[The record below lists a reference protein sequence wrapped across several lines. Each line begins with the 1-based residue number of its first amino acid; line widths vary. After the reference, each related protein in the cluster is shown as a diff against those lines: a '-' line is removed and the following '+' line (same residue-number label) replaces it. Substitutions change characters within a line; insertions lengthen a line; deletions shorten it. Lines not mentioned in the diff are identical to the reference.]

1 MDHVYA
7 VFELL
12 AGLGA
17 FLIGVKLLSDNM
29 EKLATGKMRSLFHR
43 ASAKPV
49 AAAASAPDSAVDAKT
64 ASDPSSAGDAKKEL
78 RKAKLRAKTKE
89 WSANLAGVGIGTAVT
104 AVIQSSS
111 LTTVMVVGLV
121 NAGVMT
127 LTQAATITM
136 GANIGT
142 TITAQIAALSAFDV
156 ATFAM
161 GLTGIGVLIAYA
173 TKKEKVQT
181 ICYAVAGL
189 GLVFVGLDVMD
200 ASMDFFQESQVI
212 VDLFASITN
221 PFLLFF
227 LGIAITAI
235 IQSSSAVT
243 VILIAMAESGI
254 IIGGGGNAVMY
265 VVLGTNIGTCVTALL
280 SCIGTS
286 VNAKRAAVIHLLFN
300 VIGSIIFFIVM
311 VCWPDMNRVTLESW
325 FPNNPGTQIA
335 MFHTFF
341 NVISTLLFLP
351 FTNGLVRLAELM
363 VRPRKAQEDGEAAPS
378 RLDKRLLPTPALAV
392 DSATEEAAVALEKAI
407 KTLRTAV
414 DGFIEQDTSKTET
427 VTKLNEE
434 VDATLA
440 GIDSYL
446 VQISAYDSTL
456 ETEKR
461 IAALHSCLGDIHRVG
476 ELAQNVTK
484 YTRRTE
490 KDSLYFS
497 PKVKDEVRDM
507 FELLEKMSV
516 KAGGIMTSGAVDEL
530 EEIDAM
536 ENEIDAKRKR
546 LIKDHVA
553 RLGSGECRPE
563 SSGVFVNLVCNL
575 ERVGDHLN
583 YIAHSSDQG

>member
-1 MDHVYA
+1 MSAYDIA
-7 VFELL
+7 AAIFELL

-17 FLIGVKLLSDNM
+17 FLIGVKMLSDNM
-29 EKLATGKMRSLFHR
+29 EKLATGKMRTLFHR
-43 ASAKPV
+43 ASGKTELPE
-49 AAAASAPDSAVDAKT
+49 AAT
-64 ASDPSSAGDAKKEL
+64 RKEKA
-78 RKAKLRAKTKE
+78 RAKLKE
-89 WSANLAGVGIGTAVT
+89 WSANLAGVGIGTATT

-127 LTQAATITM
+127 LTQATTITM

-142 TITAQIAALSAFDV
+142 TITAQIAALSAFDFAV
-156 ATFAM
+156 FAM
-161 GLTGIGVLIAYA
+161 GLTGIGILVAYA

-181 ICYAVAGL
+181 VCYALAGL

-235 IQSSSAVT
+235 IQSSSALT

-254 IIGGGGNAVMY
+254 LIGGGGNAVLY

-280 SCIGTS
+280 SSIGTNI
-286 VNAKRAAVIHLLFN
+286 NAKRAAVIHLLFN
-300 VIGSIIFFIVM
+300 VIGSIIFFIIM
-311 VCWPDMNRVTLESW
+311 VCWPEMNANTFEAW
-325 FPNNPGTQIA
+325 FPDNPGTQIA

-341 NVISTLLFLP
+341 NVISTILFLP
-351 FTNGLVRLAELM
+351 FTNGLVKLSEIL
-363 VRPRKAQEDGEAAPS
+363 VRPRKKADESGENGVPS

-392 DSATEEAAVALEKAI
+392 DGATEEAAAALAKAVGSL
-407 KTLRTAV
+407 KTAV
-414 DGFIEQDTSKTET
+414 DGFVTQDTAKTET
-427 VTKLNEE
+427 VVKANEE
-434 VDATLA
+434 VDECL
-440 GIDSYL
+440 GRIDSYL
-446 VQISAYDSTL
+446 VQVSAYDSTL
-456 ETEKR
+456 DTEKR

-497 PKVKDEVRDM
+497 PKVKDDINDM
-507 FELLEKMSV
+507 YALLEKMSA
-516 KAGGIMTSGAVDEL
+516 KAGEILTSGSTDGLA
-530 EEIDAM
+530 EIDTI
-536 ENEIDAKRKR
+536 ENEIDARRKR
-546 LIKDHVA
+546 LIKEHVQ

-563 SSGVFVNLVCNL
+563 SSSVFVNLVCNL

-583 YIAHSSDQG
+583 YIAHSSEAN

>member
-1 MDHVYA
+1 MSAYDIA
-7 VFELL
+7 AAIFELL

-17 FLIGVKLLSDNM
+17 FLIGVKMLSDNM
-29 EKLATGKMRSLFHR
+29 EKLATGKMRTLFHR
-43 ASAKPV
+43 ASGKTELPE
-49 AAAASAPDSAVDAKT
+49 AAT
-64 ASDPSSAGDAKKEL
+64 RKEKA
-78 RKAKLRAKTKE
+78 RAKLKE
-89 WSANLAGVGIGTAVT
+89 WSANLAGVGIGTATT

-127 LTQAATITM
+127 LTQATTITM

-142 TITAQIAALSAFDV
+142 TITAQIAALSAFDFAV
-156 ATFAM
+156 FAM
-161 GLTGIGVLIAYA
+161 GLTGIGILVAYA

-235 IQSSSAVT
+235 IQSSSALT

-254 IIGGGGNAVMY
+254 LIGGGGNAVLY

-280 SCIGTS
+280 SSIGTNI
-286 VNAKRAAVIHLLFN
+286 NAKRAAVIHLLFN
-300 VIGSIIFFIVM
+300 VIGSIIFFIIM
-311 VCWPDMNRVTLESW
+311 VCWPEMNANTFEAW
-325 FPNNPGTQIA
+325 FPDNPGTQIA

-341 NVISTLLFLP
+341 NVISTILFLP
-351 FTNGLVRLAELM
+351 FTNGLVKLSEIL
-363 VRPRKAQEDGEAAPS
+363 VRPRKKADESGEDGVPS

-392 DSATEEAAVALEKAI
+392 DGATEEAAAALAKAVDSL
-407 KTLRTAV
+407 KTAV
-414 DGFIEQDTSKTET
+414 DGFVTQDTAKTET
-427 VTKLNEE
+427 VVKANEE
-434 VDATLA
+434 VDECL
-440 GIDSYL
+440 GRIDSYL
-446 VQISAYDSTL
+446 VQVSAYDSTL
-456 ETEKR
+456 DTEKR

-497 PKVKDEVRDM
+497 PKVKDDINDM
-507 FELLEKMSV
+507 YALLEKMSA
-516 KAGGIMTSGAVDEL
+516 KAGEILTSGSTDGLA
-530 EEIDAM
+530 EIDAI
-536 ENEIDAKRKR
+536 ENEIDARRKR
-546 LIKDHVA
+546 LIKEHVQ

-563 SSGVFVNLVCNL
+563 SSSVFVNLVCNL

-583 YIAHSSDQG
+583 YIAHSSEAN

>member
-1 MDHVYA
+1 MEYAYA

-43 ASAKPV
+43 ASGKVEIPEGA
-49 AAAASAPDSAVDAKT
+49 T
-64 ASDPSSAGDAKKEL
+64 KKE
-78 RKAKLRAKTKE
+78 KFRAKAKE
-89 WSANLAGVGIGTAVT
+89 WSGNLAGVGIGTAVT

-127 LTQAATITM
+127 LTQATTITM

-142 TITAQIAALSAFDV
+142 TITAQIAALSAFDF
-156 ATFAM
+156 AAFAM

-181 ICYAVAGL
+181 ICYALAGL

-227 LGIAITAI
+227 LGMAVTAI
-235 IQSSSAVT
+235 IQSSSALT

-254 IIGGGGNAVMY
+254 LIGGGGNAVLY
-265 VVLGTNIGTCVTALL
+265 VVLGTNVGTCVTALL

-286 VNAKRAAVIHLLFN
+286 VNAKRAAMIHLLFN
-300 VIGSIIFFIVM
+300 VIGSIIFFIIL
-311 VCWPDMNRVTLESW
+311 VCWPDMNKVTFETW
-325 FPNNPGTQIA
+325 PPDNPGMQIA

-341 NVISTLLFLP
+341 NVISTILFLP
-351 FTNGLVRLAELM
+351 FTNGLVKLSELI
-363 VRPRKAQEDGEAAPS
+363 VRPKKKPGTEEDEAPS

-392 DSATEEAAVALEKAI
+392 DSATEEAAVTLSKAVGS
-407 KTLRTAV
+407 LRTAV
-414 DGFIEQDTSKTET
+414 EGFIEQDVGKTDLVIAENT
-427 VTKLNEE
+427 A
-434 VDATLA
+434 VDEAL
-440 GIDSYL
+440 GRIDAYL
-446 VQISAYDSTL
+446 VQVSSYDSTL
-456 ETEKR
+456 DTERR

-484 YTRRTE
+484 YTRRTQ

-497 PKVKDEVRDM
+497 PKVKDDVRDM
-507 FELLEKMSV
+507 YELLERMSK
-516 KAGGIMTSGAVDEL
+516 KAGEILTSGATEDIASIDEL
-530 EEIDAM
+530 
-536 ENEIDAKRKR
+536 ENEIDARRKR
-546 LIKDHVA
+546 LIKEHVA

-583 YIAHSSDQG
+583 YIAHSSENN

>member
-1 MDHVYA
+1 MEYAYA

-43 ASAKPV
+43 ASGKVTLPEGA
-49 AAAASAPDSAVDAKT
+49 T
-64 ASDPSSAGDAKKEL
+64 RKE
-78 RKAKLRAKTKE
+78 KFRAKTKE
-89 WSANLAGVGIGTAVT
+89 WSSNLVGVGIGTAVT

-127 LTQAATITM
+127 LTQATTITM

-142 TITAQIAALSAFDV
+142 TITAQIAALSAFDFAV
-156 ATFAM
+156 FAM
-161 GLTGIGVLIAYA
+161 GLTGIGILVAYA

-235 IQSSSAVT
+235 IQSSSALT

-254 IIGGGGNAVMY
+254 LIGGGGNAVMY

-286 VNAKRAAVIHLLFN
+286 VNARRAAMIHLLFN
-300 VIGSIIFFIVM
+300 VIGSIIFFIIM
-311 VCWPDMNRVTLESW
+311 ICWPDMNKLTFEAW

-341 NVISTLLFLP
+341 NVISTILFLP
-351 FTNGLVRLAELM
+351 FTNGLVKLSELL
-363 VRPRKAQEDGEAAPS
+363 VRPGKKKKEDAEETSS

-392 DSATEEAAVALEKAI
+392 DSATQEAAAALEKAVLSL
-407 KTLRTAV
+407 KTAV
-414 DGFIEQDTSKTET
+414 EGFIEQDTARTEK
-427 VTKLNEE
+427 VTTMNSE
-434 VDATLA
+434 VDESI
-440 GIDSYL
+440 GKIDAYL
-446 VQISAYDSTL
+446 VQVSAYDATL

-476 ELAQNVTK
+476 ELAENVTK

-490 KDSLYFS
+490 KDNLYFS
-497 PKVKDEVRDM
+497 PKVKDDVREM
-507 FELLEKMSV
+507 YELLEKMSE
-516 KAGGIMTSGAVDEL
+516 KAGELLLSGAMDDINAIDEL
-530 EEIDAM
+530 E
-536 ENEIDAKRKR
+536 NEVDSRRKR
-546 LIKDHVA
+546 LIKEHVA

-583 YIAHSSDQG
+583 YIAHSSEAN

>member
-1 MDHVYA
+1 MSAYDIA
-7 VFELL
+7 AAIFELL

-17 FLIGVKLLSDNM
+17 FLIGVKMLSDNM
-29 EKLATGKMRSLFHR
+29 EKLATGKMRTLFHR
-43 ASAKPV
+43 ASGKTELPE
-49 AAAASAPDSAVDAKT
+49 AAT
-64 ASDPSSAGDAKKEL
+64 RKEKV
-78 RKAKLRAKTKE
+78 RAKLKE
-89 WSANLAGVGIGTAVT
+89 WSANLAGVGIGTATT

-127 LTQAATITM
+127 LTQATTITM

-142 TITAQIAALSAFDV
+142 TITAQIAALSAFDFAV
-156 ATFAM
+156 FAM
-161 GLTGIGVLIAYA
+161 GLTGIGILVAYA

-181 ICYAVAGL
+181 VCYALAGL

-235 IQSSSAVT
+235 IQSSSALT

-254 IIGGGGNAVMY
+254 LIGGGGNAVLY

-280 SCIGTS
+280 SSIGTNI
-286 VNAKRAAVIHLLFN
+286 NAKRAAVIHLLFN
-300 VIGSIIFFIVM
+300 VIGSIIFFIIM
-311 VCWPDMNRVTLESW
+311 VCWPEMNANTFEAW
-325 FPNNPGTQIA
+325 FPDNPGTQIA

-341 NVISTLLFLP
+341 NVISTILFLP
-351 FTNGLVRLAELM
+351 FTNGLVKLSEIL
-363 VRPRKAQEDGEAAPS
+363 VRPRKKADESGENGVPS

-392 DSATEEAAVALEKAI
+392 DGATEEAAAALAKAVDSL
-407 KTLRTAV
+407 KTAV
-414 DGFIEQDTSKTET
+414 DGFVTQDTAKTET
-427 VTKLNEE
+427 VVKANEE
-434 VDATLA
+434 VDECL
-440 GIDSYL
+440 GRIDSYL
-446 VQISAYDSTL
+446 VQVSAYDSTL
-456 ETEKR
+456 DTEKR

-497 PKVKDEVRDM
+497 PKVKDDINDM
-507 FELLEKMSV
+507 YALLEKMSA
-516 KAGGIMTSGAVDEL
+516 KAGEILTSGSTDGLA
-530 EEIDAM
+530 EIDTI
-536 ENEIDAKRKR
+536 ENEIDARRKR
-546 LIKDHVA
+546 LIKEHVQ

-563 SSGVFVNLVCNL
+563 SSSVFVNLVCNL

-583 YIAHSSDQG
+583 YIAHSSEAN

>member
-1 MDHVYA
+1 MEYAYA

-43 ASAKPV
+43 ASGKVTLPEGA
-49 AAAASAPDSAVDAKT
+49 T
-64 ASDPSSAGDAKKEL
+64 
-78 RKAKLRAKTKE
+78 RKDKFRAKTKE
-89 WSANLAGVGIGTAVT
+89 WSSNLVGVGIGTAVT

-127 LTQAATITM
+127 LTQATTITM

-142 TITAQIAALSAFDV
+142 TITAQIAALSAFEF

-161 GLTGIGVLIAYA
+161 GLTGIGILVAYA

-181 ICYAVAGL
+181 VCYAVAGL

-235 IQSSSAVT
+235 IQSSSALT

-254 IIGGGGNAVMY
+254 LIGGGGNAVLY

-280 SCIGTS
+280 SSIGTNI
-286 VNAKRAAVIHLLFN
+286 NAKRAAVIHLLFN
-300 VIGSIIFFIVM
+300 VIGSIIFFIIM
-311 VCWPDMNRVTLESW
+311 ICWPEMNANTFEAW

-341 NVISTLLFLP
+341 NVISTILFLP
-351 FTNGLVRLAELM
+351 FTNGLVKLSELL
-363 VRPRKAQEDGEAAPS
+363 VRPRKKKQAEEEETSS

-392 DSATEEAAVALEKAI
+392 DSATQEAAAALEKAVLSL
-407 KTLRTAV
+407 KTAV
-414 DGFIEQDTSKTET
+414 EGFIEQDTARTEKVMAT
-427 VTKLNEE
+427 NSE
-434 VDATLA
+434 VDECI
-440 GIDSYL
+440 GRIDAYL
-446 VQISAYDSTL
+446 VQVSAYDATL

-476 ELAQNVTK
+476 ELAENVTK

-490 KDSLYFS
+490 KDNLYFS
-497 PKVKDEVRDM
+497 PKVKDDVREM
-507 FELLEKMSV
+507 YELLEKMSE
-516 KAGGIMTSGAVDEL
+516 KAGELMTSGATDDLNAIDEL
-530 EEIDAM
+530 E
-536 ENEIDAKRKR
+536 NEVDAKRKR
-546 LIKDHVA
+546 LIKEHVA

-583 YIAHSSDQG
+583 YIAHSSDAN

>member
-1 MDHVYA
+1 MSAYDIA
-7 VFELL
+7 AAIFELL

-17 FLIGVKLLSDNM
+17 FLIGVKMLSDNM
-29 EKLATGKMRSLFHR
+29 EKLATGKMRTLFHR
-43 ASAKPV
+43 ASGKTELPE
-49 AAAASAPDSAVDAKT
+49 AAT
-64 ASDPSSAGDAKKEL
+64 RKEKA
-78 RKAKLRAKTKE
+78 RAKLKE
-89 WSANLAGVGIGTAVT
+89 WSANLAGVGIGTATT

-127 LTQAATITM
+127 LTQATTITM

-142 TITAQIAALSAFDV
+142 TITAQIAALSAFDFAV
-156 ATFAM
+156 FAM
-161 GLTGIGVLIAYA
+161 GLTGIGILVAYA

-181 ICYAVAGL
+181 VCYALAGL

-235 IQSSSAVT
+235 IQSSSALT

-254 IIGGGGNAVMY
+254 LIGGGGNAVLY

-280 SCIGTS
+280 SSIGTNI
-286 VNAKRAAVIHLLFN
+286 NAKRAAVIHLLFN
-300 VIGSIIFFIVM
+300 VIGSIIFFIIM
-311 VCWPDMNRVTLESW
+311 VCWPEMNANTFEAW
-325 FPNNPGTQIA
+325 FPDNPGTQIA

-341 NVISTLLFLP
+341 NVISTILFLP
-351 FTNGLVRLAELM
+351 FTNGLVKLSEIL
-363 VRPRKAQEDGEAAPS
+363 VRPRKKADESGENGVPS

-392 DSATEEAAVALEKAI
+392 DGATEEAAAALAKAVGSL
-407 KTLRTAV
+407 KTAV
-414 DGFIEQDTSKTET
+414 DGFVTQDTAKTET
-427 VTKLNEE
+427 VVKANEE
-434 VDATLA
+434 VDECL
-440 GIDSYL
+440 GRIDSYL
-446 VQISAYDSTL
+446 VQVSAYDSTL
-456 ETEKR
+456 DTEKR

-497 PKVKDEVRDM
+497 PKVKDDINDM
-507 FELLEKMSV
+507 YALLEKMSA
-516 KAGGIMTSGAVDEL
+516 KAGEILTSGSTDGLA
-530 EEIDAM
+530 EIDAI
-536 ENEIDAKRKR
+536 ENEIDARRKR
-546 LIKDHVA
+546 LIKEHVQ

-563 SSGVFVNLVCNL
+563 SSSVFVNLVCNL

-583 YIAHSSDQG
+583 YIAHSSEAN

>member
-1 MDHVYA
+1 MSAYDIA
-7 VFELL
+7 AAIFELL

-17 FLIGVKLLSDNM
+17 FLIGVKMLSDNM
-29 EKLATGKMRSLFHR
+29 EKLATGKMRTLFHR
-43 ASAKPV
+43 ASGKTELPE
-49 AAAASAPDSAVDAKT
+49 AAT
-64 ASDPSSAGDAKKEL
+64 RKEKV
-78 RKAKLRAKTKE
+78 RAKLKE
-89 WSANLAGVGIGTAVT
+89 WSANLAGVGIGTATT

-127 LTQAATITM
+127 LTQATTITM

-142 TITAQIAALSAFDV
+142 TITAQIAALSAFDFAV
-156 ATFAM
+156 FAM
-161 GLTGIGVLIAYA
+161 GLTGIGILVAYA

-181 ICYAVAGL
+181 VCYAVAGL

-235 IQSSSAVT
+235 IQSSSALT

-254 IIGGGGNAVMY
+254 LIGGGGNAVLY

-280 SCIGTS
+280 SSIGTNI
-286 VNAKRAAVIHLLFN
+286 NAKRAAVIHLLFN
-300 VIGSIIFFIVM
+300 VIGSIIFFIIM
-311 VCWPDMNRVTLESW
+311 VCWPEMNANTFEAW
-325 FPNNPGTQIA
+325 FPDNPGTQIA

-341 NVISTLLFLP
+341 NVISTILFLP
-351 FTNGLVRLAELM
+351 FTNGLVKLSEIL
-363 VRPRKAQEDGEAAPS
+363 VRPRKKADESGENGVPS

-392 DSATEEAAVALEKAI
+392 DGATEEAAAALAKAVGSL
-407 KTLRTAV
+407 KTAV
-414 DGFIEQDTSKTET
+414 DGFVTQDTAKTET
-427 VTKLNEE
+427 VVKANEE
-434 VDATLA
+434 VDECLSR
-440 GIDSYL
+440 IDSYL
-446 VQISAYDSTL
+446 VQVSAYDSTL
-456 ETEKR
+456 DTEKR

-497 PKVKDEVRDM
+497 PKVKDDINDM
-507 FELLEKMSV
+507 YALLEKMSA
-516 KAGGIMTSGAVDEL
+516 KAGEILTSGSTDGLA
-530 EEIDAM
+530 EIDTI
-536 ENEIDAKRKR
+536 ENEIDARRKR
-546 LIKDHVA
+546 LIKEHVQ

-563 SSGVFVNLVCNL
+563 SSSVFVNLVCNL

-583 YIAHSSDQG
+583 YIAHSSEAN

>member
-1 MDHVYA
+1 MQYAYA

-29 EKLATGKMRSLFHR
+29 EKLATTKMRNLFHR
-43 ASAKPV
+43 ASGK
-49 AAAASAPDSAVDAKT
+49 AVLPEGAT
-64 ASDPSSAGDAKKEL
+64 KKD
-78 RKAKLRAKTKE
+78 KLRAKAKE
-89 WSANLAGVGIGTAVT
+89 WSGNLAGVGIGTVT
-104 AVIQSSS
+104 TAIIQSSS

-127 LTQAATITM
+127 LTQATTITM

-142 TITAQIAALSAFDV
+142 TITAQIAALSAFDF

-161 GLTGIGVLIAYA
+161 GLTGIGVLIALT

-181 ICYAVAGL
+181 VCYAIAGL

-200 ASMDFFQESQVI
+200 ASMEFFRESQVI

-235 IQSSSAVT
+235 VQSSSAVT
-243 VILIAMAESGI
+243 VILISMATQGI

-280 SCIGTS
+280 SCIGTNI
-286 VNAKRAAVIHLLFN
+286 NAKRAAVIHLLFN
-300 VIGSIIFFIVM
+300 VIGSIIFFIIM
-311 VCWPDMNRVTLESW
+311 ICWPEMNAMTLEAW

-341 NVISTLLFLP
+341 NVISTILFLP
-351 FTNGLVRLAELM
+351 FTNGLVKLSELL
-363 VRPRKAQEDGEAAPS
+363 VRPRKRDGKEEESVSS

-392 DSATEEAAVALEKAI
+392 DSATEEAADVLRKAVH
-407 KTLRTAV
+407 TLNVAV
-414 DGFIEQDTSKTET
+414 DGFIAQDTSKAAE
-427 VTKLNEE
+427 VAELNEE
-434 VDATLA
+434 VDEALTK
-440 GIDSYL
+440 IDSYL

-456 ETEKR
+456 DTEKR
-461 IAALHSCLGDIHRVG
+461 VAALHSCLGDIHRVG

-497 PKVKDEVRDM
+497 PKVKDDVKDM
-507 FELLEKMSV
+507 FGLLEEMSE
-516 KAGGIMTSGAVDEL
+516 KAGKALTTGAGDLL
-530 EEIDAM
+530 EEVDNI
-536 ENEIDAKRKR
+536 ENEIDSRRKR
-546 LIKDHVA
+546 LIKEHVQ

-583 YIAHSSDQG
+583 YIAHSVENN

>member
-1 MDHVYA
+1 MEYAYA

-43 ASAKPV
+43 ASGKVTLPEGA
-49 AAAASAPDSAVDAKT
+49 T
-64 ASDPSSAGDAKKEL
+64 RKE
-78 RKAKLRAKTKE
+78 KFRAKTKE
-89 WSANLAGVGIGTAVT
+89 WSSNLVGVGIGTAVT

-127 LTQAATITM
+127 LTQATTITM

-142 TITAQIAALSAFDV
+142 TITAQIAALSAFDFAV
-156 ATFAM
+156 FAM
-161 GLTGIGVLIAYA
+161 GLTGIGILVAYA

-181 ICYAVAGL
+181 VCYAVAGL

-235 IQSSSAVT
+235 IQSSSALT

-254 IIGGGGNAVMY
+254 LIGGGGNAVLY

-280 SCIGTS
+280 SSIGTNI
-286 VNAKRAAVIHLLFN
+286 NAKRAAVIHLLFN
-300 VIGSIIFFIVM
+300 VIGSIIFFIIM
-311 VCWPDMNRVTLESW
+311 ICWPEMNANTFEAW

-341 NVISTLLFLP
+341 NVISTILFLP
-351 FTNGLVRLAELM
+351 FTNGLVKLSELL
-363 VRPRKAQEDGEAAPS
+363 VRPGKKKKADAEETSS

-392 DSATEEAAVALEKAI
+392 DSATQEAAAALEKAVLSL
-407 KTLRTAV
+407 KTAV
-414 DGFIEQDTSKTET
+414 EGFIEQDTARTEK
-427 VTKLNEE
+427 VTTMNSE
-434 VDATLA
+434 VDECI
-440 GIDSYL
+440 GRIDAYL
-446 VQISAYDSTL
+446 VQVSAYDATL

-476 ELAQNVTK
+476 ELAENVTK

-490 KDSLYFS
+490 KDNLYFS
-497 PKVKDEVRDM
+497 PKVKDDVREM
-507 FELLEKMSV
+507 YELLEKMSE
-516 KAGGIMTSGAVDEL
+516 KAGELMTSGATDDLNAIDEL
-530 EEIDAM
+530 E
-536 ENEIDAKRKR
+536 NEVDAKRKR
-546 LIKDHVA
+546 LIKEHVA

-583 YIAHSSDQG
+583 YIAHSSDAN

>member
-1 MDHVYA
+1 MEYAYA

-43 ASAKPV
+43 ASGKVTLPEGA
-49 AAAASAPDSAVDAKT
+49 T
-64 ASDPSSAGDAKKEL
+64 RKE
-78 RKAKLRAKTKE
+78 KFRAKTKE
-89 WSANLAGVGIGTAVT
+89 WSSNLVGVGIGTAVT

-127 LTQAATITM
+127 LTQATTITM

-142 TITAQIAALSAFDV
+142 TITAQIAALSAFDFAV
-156 ATFAM
+156 FAM
-161 GLTGIGVLIAYA
+161 GLTGIGILVAYA

-181 ICYAVAGL
+181 VCYAVAGL

-235 IQSSSAVT
+235 IQSSSALT

-254 IIGGGGNAVMY
+254 LIGGGGNAVLY

-280 SCIGTS
+280 SSIGTNI
-286 VNAKRAAVIHLLFN
+286 NAKRAAVIHLLFN
-300 VIGSIIFFIVM
+300 VIGSIIFFIIM
-311 VCWPDMNRVTLESW
+311 ICWPEMNANTFEAW

-341 NVISTLLFLP
+341 NVISTILFLP
-351 FTNGLVRLAELM
+351 FTNGLVKLSELL
-363 VRPRKAQEDGEAAPS
+363 VRPGKKKKENAEETSS

-392 DSATEEAAVALEKAI
+392 DSATQEAAAALGKAVVSL
-407 KTLRTAV
+407 KTAV
-414 DGFIEQDTSKTET
+414 DGFIEQDTSKTDE
-427 VTKLNEE
+427 VIRINDE
-434 VDATLA
+434 VDETI
-440 GIDSYL
+440 GKIDAYL
-446 VQISAYDSTL
+446 VQVSAYDSTL
-456 ETEKR
+456 DTEKR

-490 KDSLYFS
+490 KDQLYFS
-497 PKVKDEVRDM
+497 PKVKDDIREM
-507 FELLEKMSV
+507 YELLERMSN
-516 KAGGIMTSGAVDEL
+516 KAGELMVSGADDELNAIDEL
-530 EEIDAM
+530 E
-536 ENEIDAKRKR
+536 NEVDAKRKR
-546 LIKDHVA
+546 LIKEHVA

-583 YIAHSSDQG
+583 YIAHSAETN

>member
-1 MDHVYA
+1 MSAYDIA
-7 VFELL
+7 AAIFELL

-17 FLIGVKLLSDNM
+17 FLIGVKMLSDNM
-29 EKLATGKMRSLFHR
+29 EKLATGKMRTLFHR
-43 ASAKPV
+43 ASGKTELPE
-49 AAAASAPDSAVDAKT
+49 AAT
-64 ASDPSSAGDAKKEL
+64 RKEKV
-78 RKAKLRAKTKE
+78 RAKLKE
-89 WSANLAGVGIGTAVT
+89 WSANLAGVGIGTATT

-127 LTQAATITM
+127 LTQATTITM

-142 TITAQIAALSAFDV
+142 TITAQIAALSAFDFAV
-156 ATFAM
+156 FAM
-161 GLTGIGVLIAYA
+161 GLTGIGILVAYA

-181 ICYAVAGL
+181 ICYALAGL

-235 IQSSSAVT
+235 IQSSSALT

-254 IIGGGGNAVMY
+254 LIGGGGNAVLY

-280 SCIGTS
+280 SSIGTNI
-286 VNAKRAAVIHLLFN
+286 NAKRAAVIHLLFN
-300 VIGSIIFFIVM
+300 VIGSIIFFIIM
-311 VCWPDMNRVTLESW
+311 VCWPEMNANTFEAW
-325 FPNNPGTQIA
+325 FPDNPGTQIA

-341 NVISTLLFLP
+341 NVISTILFLP
-351 FTNGLVRLAELM
+351 FTNGLVKLSEIL
-363 VRPRKAQEDGEAAPS
+363 VRPRKKADESGENGVPS

-392 DSATEEAAVALEKAI
+392 DGATEEAAAALAKAVGSL
-407 KTLRTAV
+407 KTAV
-414 DGFIEQDTSKTET
+414 DGFVTQDTAKTET
-427 VTKLNEE
+427 VVKANEE
-434 VDATLA
+434 VDECL
-440 GIDSYL
+440 GRIDSYL
-446 VQISAYDSTL
+446 VQVSAYDSTL
-456 ETEKR
+456 DTEKR

-497 PKVKDEVRDM
+497 PKVKDDINDM
-507 FELLEKMSV
+507 YALLEKMSA
-516 KAGGIMTSGAVDEL
+516 KAGEILTSGSTDGLA
-530 EEIDAM
+530 EIDAI
-536 ENEIDAKRKR
+536 ENEIDARRKR
-546 LIKDHVA
+546 LIKEHVQ

-563 SSGVFVNLVCNL
+563 SSSVFVNLVCNL

-583 YIAHSSDQG
+583 YIAHSSEAN

>member
-1 MDHVYA
+1 MSAYDIA
-7 VFELL
+7 AAIFELL

-17 FLIGVKLLSDNM
+17 FLIGVKMLSDNM
-29 EKLATGKMRSLFHR
+29 EKLATGKMRTLFHR
-43 ASAKPV
+43 ASGKTELPE
-49 AAAASAPDSAVDAKT
+49 AAT
-64 ASDPSSAGDAKKEL
+64 RKEKA
-78 RKAKLRAKTKE
+78 RAKLKE
-89 WSANLAGVGIGTAVT
+89 WSANLAGVGIGTATT

-127 LTQAATITM
+127 LTQATTITM

-142 TITAQIAALSAFDV
+142 TITAQIAALSAFDFAV
-156 ATFAM
+156 FAM
-161 GLTGIGVLIAYA
+161 GLTGIGILVAYA

-235 IQSSSAVT
+235 IQSSSALT

-254 IIGGGGNAVMY
+254 LIGGGGNAVLY

-280 SCIGTS
+280 SSIGTNI
-286 VNAKRAAVIHLLFN
+286 NAKRAAVIHLLFN
-300 VIGSIIFFIVM
+300 VIGSIIFFIIM
-311 VCWPDMNRVTLESW
+311 VCWPEMNANTFEAW
-325 FPNNPGTQIA
+325 FPDNPGTQIA

-341 NVISTLLFLP
+341 NVISTILFLP
-351 FTNGLVRLAELM
+351 FTNGLVKLSEIL
-363 VRPRKAQEDGEAAPS
+363 VRPRKKADESGENGVPS
-378 RLDKRLLPTPALAV
+378 RLDKRLLSTPALAV
-392 DSATEEAAVALEKAI
+392 DGATEEAAAALAKAVDSL
-407 KTLRTAV
+407 KTAV
-414 DGFIEQDTSKTET
+414 DGFVTQDTAKTEA
-427 VTKLNEE
+427 VVKANEE
-434 VDATLA
+434 VDECL
-440 GIDSYL
+440 GRIDSYL
-446 VQISAYDSTL
+446 VQVSAYDSTL
-456 ETEKR
+456 DTEKR

-497 PKVKDEVRDM
+497 PKVKDDINDM
-507 FELLEKMSV
+507 YALLEKMSA
-516 KAGGIMTSGAVDEL
+516 KAGEILTSGSTDGLA
-530 EEIDAM
+530 EIDAI
-536 ENEIDAKRKR
+536 ENEIDARRKR
-546 LIKDHVA
+546 LIKEHVQ

-563 SSGVFVNLVCNL
+563 SSSVFVNLVCNL

-583 YIAHSSDQG
+583 YIAHSSEAN

>member
-1 MDHVYA
+1 MSAYDIA
-7 VFELL
+7 AAIFELL

-17 FLIGVKLLSDNM
+17 FLIGVKMLSDNM
-29 EKLATGKMRSLFHR
+29 EKLATGKMRTLFHR
-43 ASAKPV
+43 ASGKTELPE
-49 AAAASAPDSAVDAKT
+49 AAT
-64 ASDPSSAGDAKKEL
+64 RKEKA
-78 RKAKLRAKTKE
+78 RAKLKE
-89 WSANLAGVGIGTAVT
+89 WSANLAGVGIGTATT

-127 LTQAATITM
+127 LTQATTITM

-142 TITAQIAALSAFDV
+142 TITAQIAALSAFDFAV
-156 ATFAM
+156 FAM
-161 GLTGIGVLIAYA
+161 GLTGIGILVAYA

-181 ICYAVAGL
+181 VCYALAGL

-235 IQSSSAVT
+235 IQSSSALT

-254 IIGGGGNAVMY
+254 LIGGGGNAVLY

-280 SCIGTS
+280 SSIGTNI
-286 VNAKRAAVIHLLFN
+286 NAKRAAVIHLLFN
-300 VIGSIIFFIVM
+300 VIGSIIFFIIM
-311 VCWPDMNRVTLESW
+311 VCWPEMNANTFEAW
-325 FPNNPGTQIA
+325 FPDNPGTQIA

-341 NVISTLLFLP
+341 NVISTILFLP
-351 FTNGLVRLAELM
+351 FTNGLVKLSEIL
-363 VRPRKAQEDGEAAPS
+363 VRPRKKADESGENGVPS
-378 RLDKRLLPTPALAV
+378 RLDKRLLSTPALAV
-392 DSATEEAAVALEKAI
+392 DGATEEAAAALAKAVGSL
-407 KTLRTAV
+407 KTAV
-414 DGFIEQDTSKTET
+414 DGFVTQDTAKTET
-427 VTKLNEE
+427 VVKANEE
-434 VDATLA
+434 VDECL
-440 GIDSYL
+440 GRIDSYL
-446 VQISAYDSTL
+446 VQVSAYDSTL
-456 ETEKR
+456 DTEKR

-497 PKVKDEVRDM
+497 PNVKDDINDM
-507 FELLEKMSV
+507 YALLEKMSA
-516 KAGGIMTSGAVDEL
+516 KAGEILTSGSTDGLA
-530 EEIDAM
+530 EIDTI
-536 ENEIDAKRKR
+536 ENEIDARRKR
-546 LIKDHVA
+546 LIKEHVQ

-563 SSGVFVNLVCNL
+563 SSSVFVNLVCNL

-583 YIAHSSDQG
+583 YIAHSSEAN

>member
-1 MDHVYA
+1 MQYAYA

-29 EKLATGKMRSLFHR
+29 EKLATTKMRNLFHR
-43 ASAKPV
+43 ASGK
-49 AAAASAPDSAVDAKT
+49 AVLPEGAT
-64 ASDPSSAGDAKKEL
+64 KKD
-78 RKAKLRAKTKE
+78 KLRAKAKE
-89 WSANLAGVGIGTAVT
+89 WSGNLAGVGIGTVT
-104 AVIQSSS
+104 TAIIQSSS

-127 LTQAATITM
+127 LTQATTITM

-142 TITAQIAALSAFDV
+142 TITAQIAALSAFDF

-161 GLTGIGVLIAYA
+161 GLTGIGVLIALT

-181 ICYAVAGL
+181 VCYAIAGL

-200 ASMDFFQESQVI
+200 ASMEFFRESQVI

-235 IQSSSAVT
+235 VQSSSAIT
-243 VILIAMAESGI
+243 VILISMATQGI

-280 SCIGTS
+280 SCIGTNI
-286 VNAKRAAVIHLLFN
+286 NAKRAAVIHLLFN
-300 VIGSIIFFIVM
+300 VIGSIIFFIIM
-311 VCWPDMNRVTLESW
+311 ICWPEMNAMTLEAW

-341 NVISTLLFLP
+341 NVISTILFLP
-351 FTNGLVRLAELM
+351 FTNGLVKLSELL
-363 VRPRKAQEDGEAAPS
+363 VRPRKRDGKEEESVSS

-392 DSATEEAAVALEKAI
+392 DSATEEAADVLRKAVH
-407 KTLRTAV
+407 TLNVAV
-414 DGFIEQDTSKTET
+414 DGFIAQDTSKAAE
-427 VTKLNEE
+427 VAELNEE
-434 VDATLA
+434 VDEALTK
-440 GIDSYL
+440 IDSYL

-456 ETEKR
+456 DTEKR
-461 IAALHSCLGDIHRVG
+461 VAALHSCLGDIHRVG

-497 PKVKDEVRDM
+497 PKVKDDVKDM
-507 FELLEKMSV
+507 FGLLEEMSE
-516 KAGGIMTSGAVDEL
+516 KAGKALTTGAGDLLAEVDN
-530 EEIDAM
+530 I
-536 ENEIDAKRKR
+536 ENEIDSRRKR
-546 LIKDHVA
+546 LIKEHVQ

-583 YIAHSSDQG
+583 YIAHSVENN

>member
-1 MDHVYA
+1 MQYAYA

-29 EKLATGKMRSLFHR
+29 EKLATTKMRNLFHR
-43 ASAKPV
+43 ASGK
-49 AAAASAPDSAVDAKT
+49 AVLPEGAT
-64 ASDPSSAGDAKKEL
+64 KKD
-78 RKAKLRAKTKE
+78 KLRAKAKE
-89 WSANLAGVGIGTAVT
+89 WSGNLAGVGIGTVT
-104 AVIQSSS
+104 TAIIQSSS

-127 LTQAATITM
+127 LTQATTITM

-142 TITAQIAALSAFDV
+142 TITAQIAALSAFDF

-161 GLTGIGVLIAYA
+161 GLTGIGVLISLT

-181 ICYAVAGL
+181 VCYAIAGL

-200 ASMDFFQESQVI
+200 ASMEFFRESQVI

-235 IQSSSAVT
+235 VQSSSAIT
-243 VILIAMAESGI
+243 VILISMATQGI

-280 SCIGTS
+280 SCIGTNI
-286 VNAKRAAVIHLLFN
+286 NAKRAAVIHLLFN
-300 VIGSIIFFIVM
+300 VIGSIIFFIIM
-311 VCWPDMNRVTLESW
+311 ICWPEMNAMTLEAW

-341 NVISTLLFLP
+341 NVISTILFLP
-351 FTNGLVRLAELM
+351 FTNGLVKLSELL
-363 VRPRKAQEDGEAAPS
+363 VRPRKRDGKEEESVSS

-392 DSATEEAAVALEKAI
+392 DSATEEAADVLRKAVH
-407 KTLRTAV
+407 TLNVAV
-414 DGFIEQDTSKTET
+414 DGFIAQDTSKAAE
-427 VTKLNEE
+427 VAELNEE
-434 VDATLA
+434 VDEALTK
-440 GIDSYL
+440 IDSYL

-456 ETEKR
+456 DTEKR
-461 IAALHSCLGDIHRVG
+461 VAALHSCLGDIHRVG

-497 PKVKDEVRDM
+497 PKVKDDVKDM
-507 FELLEKMSV
+507 FGLLEEMSE
-516 KAGGIMTSGAVDEL
+516 KAGKALTTGAGDLLAEVDD
-530 EEIDAM
+530 I
-536 ENEIDAKRKR
+536 ENEIDSRRKR
-546 LIKDHVA
+546 LIKEHVQ

-583 YIAHSSDQG
+583 YIAHSVENS

>member
-1 MDHVYA
+1 MEYAYA

-43 ASAKPV
+43 ASGKVTLPEGA
-49 AAAASAPDSAVDAKT
+49 T
-64 ASDPSSAGDAKKEL
+64 RKE
-78 RKAKLRAKTKE
+78 KFRAKTKE
-89 WSANLAGVGIGTAVT
+89 WSSNLVGVGIGTAVT

-127 LTQAATITM
+127 LTQATTITM

-142 TITAQIAALSAFDV
+142 TITAQIAALSAFEF

-161 GLTGIGVLIAYA
+161 GLTGIGILVAYA

-181 ICYAVAGL
+181 VCYAVAGL

-235 IQSSSAVT
+235 IQSSSALT

-254 IIGGGGNAVMY
+254 LIGGGGNAVLY

-280 SCIGTS
+280 SSIGTNI
-286 VNAKRAAVIHLLFN
+286 NAKRAAVIHLLFN
-300 VIGSIIFFIVM
+300 VIGSIIFFIIM
-311 VCWPDMNRVTLESW
+311 ICWPEMNANTFEAW

-341 NVISTLLFLP
+341 NVISTILFLP
-351 FTNGLVRLAELM
+351 FTNGLVKLSELL
-363 VRPRKAQEDGEAAPS
+363 VRPGKKKKADAEETSS

-392 DSATEEAAVALEKAI
+392 DSATQEAAAALEKAVLSL
-407 KTLRTAV
+407 KTAV
-414 DGFIEQDTSKTET
+414 EGFIEQDTARTEK
-427 VTKLNEE
+427 VTAMNSE
-434 VDATLA
+434 VDECI
-440 GIDSYL
+440 GRIDAYL
-446 VQISAYDSTL
+446 VQVSAYDATL

-476 ELAQNVTK
+476 ELAENVTK

-490 KDSLYFS
+490 KDNLYFS
-497 PKVKDEVRDM
+497 PKVKDDVREM
-507 FELLEKMSV
+507 YELLEKMSE
-516 KAGGIMTSGAVDEL
+516 KAGELMTSGAADDLNAIDEL
-530 EEIDAM
+530 E
-536 ENEIDAKRKR
+536 NEVDAKRKR
-546 LIKDHVA
+546 LIKEHVA

-583 YIAHSSDQG
+583 YIAHSSDAN

>member
-1 MDHVYA
+1 MSAYDIA
-7 VFELL
+7 AAIFELL

-17 FLIGVKLLSDNM
+17 FLIGVKMLSDNM
-29 EKLATGKMRSLFHR
+29 EKLATGKMRTLFHR
-43 ASAKPV
+43 ASGKTELPE
-49 AAAASAPDSAVDAKT
+49 AAT
-64 ASDPSSAGDAKKEL
+64 RKEKV
-78 RKAKLRAKTKE
+78 RAKLKE
-89 WSANLAGVGIGTAVT
+89 WSANLAGVGIGTATT

-127 LTQAATITM
+127 LTQATTITM

-142 TITAQIAALSAFDV
+142 TITAQIAALSAFDFAV
-156 ATFAM
+156 FAM
-161 GLTGIGVLIAYA
+161 GLTGIGILVAYA

-181 ICYAVAGL
+181 ICYALAGL

-235 IQSSSAVT
+235 IQSSSALT

-254 IIGGGGNAVMY
+254 LIGGGGNAVLY

-280 SCIGTS
+280 SSIGTNI
-286 VNAKRAAVIHLLFN
+286 NAKRAAVIHLLFN
-300 VIGSIIFFIVM
+300 VIGSIIFFIIM
-311 VCWPDMNRVTLESW
+311 VCWPEMNANTFEAW
-325 FPNNPGTQIA
+325 FPDNPGTQIA

-341 NVISTLLFLP
+341 NVISTILFLP
-351 FTNGLVRLAELM
+351 FTNGLVKLSEIL
-363 VRPRKAQEDGEAAPS
+363 VRPRKKADESGENGVPS
-378 RLDKRLLPTPALAV
+378 RLDKRLLSTPALAV
-392 DSATEEAAVALEKAI
+392 DGATEEAAAALAKAVGSL
-407 KTLRTAV
+407 KTAV
-414 DGFIEQDTSKTET
+414 DGFVTQDTAKTET
-427 VTKLNEE
+427 VVKANEE
-434 VDATLA
+434 VDECL
-440 GIDSYL
+440 GRIDSYL
-446 VQISAYDSTL
+446 VQVSAYDSTL
-456 ETEKR
+456 DTEKR

-497 PKVKDEVRDM
+497 PKVKDDINDM
-507 FELLEKMSV
+507 YALLEKMSA
-516 KAGGIMTSGAVDEL
+516 KAGEILTSGSTDGLA
-530 EEIDAM
+530 EIDAI
-536 ENEIDAKRKR
+536 ENEIDARRKR
-546 LIKDHVA
+546 LIKEHVQ

-563 SSGVFVNLVCNL
+563 SSSVFVNLVCNL

-583 YIAHSSDQG
+583 YIAHSSEAN

>member
-1 MDHVYA
+1 MTYGEGNPRTGDQTAALNRFEDVEQGQITQYVSRADWEGTLPTARPEEKAAGAELAASLTDTPEYTVNESDEPITVADHGLTL
-7 VFELL
+7 EDM
-12 AGLGA
+12 AGLDYDDP
-17 FLIGVKLLSDNM
+17 KWEQLLEQLSVEDMTNM
-29 EKLATGKMRSLFHR
+29 ISNGGWSTPAVNSVGKPATTELDG
-43 ASAKPV
+43 P
-49 AAAASAPDSAVDAKT
+49 
-64 ASDPSSAGDAKKEL
+64 AGI
-78 RKAKLRAKTKE
+78 
-89 WSANLAGVGIGTAVT
+89 N
-104 AVIQSSS
+104 S
-111 LTTVMVVGLV
+111 LTSDLK
-121 NAGVMT
+121 GVRFPVRCEN
-127 LTQAATITM
+127 
-136 GANIGT
+136 GF
-142 TITAQIAALSAFDV
+142 S
-156 ATFAM
+156 
-161 GLTGIGVLIAYA
+161 
-173 TKKEKVQT
+173 
-181 ICYAVAGL
+181 
-189 GLVFVGLDVMD
+189 
-200 ASMDFFQESQVI
+200 QE
-212 VDLFASITN
+212 L
-221 PFLLFF
+221 
-227 LGIAITAI
+227 
-235 IQSSSAVT
+235 
-243 VILIAMAESGI
+243 
-254 IIGGGGNAVMY
+254 
-265 VVLGTNIGTCVTALL
+265 
-280 SCIGTS
+280 
-286 VNAKRAAVIHLLFN
+286 
-300 VIGSIIFFIVM
+300 
-311 VCWPDMNRVTLESW
+311 
-325 FPNNPGTQIA
+325 
-335 MFHTFF
+335 
-341 NVISTLLFLP
+341 
-351 FTNGLVRLAELM
+351 
-363 VRPRKAQEDGEAAPS
+363 
-378 RLDKRLLPTPALAV
+378 

-434 VDATLA
+434 VDGTLA

>member
-1 MDHVYA
+1 MEYAYA

-43 ASAKPV
+43 ASGKVTLPEGA
-49 AAAASAPDSAVDAKT
+49 T
-64 ASDPSSAGDAKKEL
+64 
-78 RKAKLRAKTKE
+78 RKDKFRAKTKE
-89 WSANLAGVGIGTAVT
+89 WSSNLVGVGIGTAVT

-127 LTQAATITM
+127 LTQATTITM

-142 TITAQIAALSAFDV
+142 TITAQIAALSAFEFAV
-156 ATFAM
+156 FAM
-161 GLTGIGVLIAYA
+161 GLTGIGILVAYA

-181 ICYAVAGL
+181 VCYAVAGL

-235 IQSSSAVT
+235 IQSSSALT

-254 IIGGGGNAVMY
+254 LIGGGGNAVLY

-280 SCIGTS
+280 SSIGTNI
-286 VNAKRAAVIHLLFN
+286 NAKRAAVIHLLFN
-300 VIGSIIFFIVM
+300 VIGSIIFFIIM
-311 VCWPDMNRVTLESW
+311 ICWPEMNANTFEAW

-341 NVISTLLFLP
+341 NVISTILFLP
-351 FTNGLVRLAELM
+351 FTNGLVKLSELL
-363 VRPRKAQEDGEAAPS
+363 VRPGKKKKADAEETSS

-392 DSATEEAAVALEKAI
+392 DSATQEAAAALEKAVLSL
-407 KTLRTAV
+407 KTAV
-414 DGFIEQDTSKTET
+414 EGFIEQDTARTEK
-427 VTKLNEE
+427 VTTMNSE
-434 VDATLA
+434 VDECI
-440 GIDSYL
+440 GRIDAYL
-446 VQISAYDSTL
+446 VQVSAYDATL

-476 ELAQNVTK
+476 ELAENVTK

-490 KDSLYFS
+490 KDNLYFS
-497 PKVKDEVRDM
+497 PKVKDDVREM
-507 FELLEKMSV
+507 YELLEKMSE
-516 KAGGIMTSGAVDEL
+516 KAGELMTSGATDDLNAIDEL
-530 EEIDAM
+530 E
-536 ENEIDAKRKR
+536 NEVDAKRKR
-546 LIKDHVA
+546 LIKEHVA

-583 YIAHSSDQG
+583 YIAHSSDAN

>member
-1 MDHVYA
+1 MEYAYA

-43 ASAKPV
+43 ASGKV
-49 AAAASAPDSAVDAKT
+49 ALPEGAT
-64 ASDPSSAGDAKKEL
+64 RKE
-78 RKAKLRAKTKE
+78 KFRAKTKE
-89 WSANLAGVGIGTAVT
+89 WSSNLVGVGIGTAVT

-127 LTQAATITM
+127 LTQATTITM

-142 TITAQIAALSAFDV
+142 TITAQIAALSAFDFAV
-156 ATFAM
+156 FAM
-161 GLTGIGVLIAYA
+161 GLTGIGILVAYA

-181 ICYAVAGL
+181 VCYAVAGL

-235 IQSSSAVT
+235 IQSSSALT

-254 IIGGGGNAVMY
+254 LIGGGGNAVLY

-280 SCIGTS
+280 SSIGTNI
-286 VNAKRAAVIHLLFN
+286 NAKRAAVIHLLFN
-300 VIGSIIFFIVM
+300 VIGSIIFFIIM
-311 VCWPDMNRVTLESW
+311 ICWPEMNANTFEAW

-341 NVISTLLFLP
+341 NVISTILFLP
-351 FTNGLVRLAELM
+351 FTNGLVKLSELL
-363 VRPRKAQEDGEAAPS
+363 VRPGKKKKENAEETSS

-392 DSATEEAAVALEKAI
+392 DSATQEAAAALGKAVVSL
-407 KTLRTAV
+407 KTAV
-414 DGFIEQDTSKTET
+414 DGFIEQDTAKTDE
-427 VTKLNEE
+427 VIRINDE
-434 VDATLA
+434 VDETI
-440 GIDSYL
+440 GKIDAYL
-446 VQISAYDSTL
+446 VQVSAYDSTL
-456 ETEKR
+456 DTEKR

-490 KDSLYFS
+490 KDQLYFS
-497 PKVKDEVRDM
+497 PKVKDDIREM
-507 FELLEKMSV
+507 YELLERMSN
-516 KAGGIMTSGAVDEL
+516 KAGELMVSGADDELNAIDEL
-530 EEIDAM
+530 E
-536 ENEIDAKRKR
+536 NEVDAKRKR
-546 LIKDHVA
+546 LIKEHVA

-583 YIAHSSDQG
+583 YIAHSAETN

>member
-1 MDHVYA
+1 MEYAYA

-43 ASAKPV
+43 ASGKVTLPEGA
-49 AAAASAPDSAVDAKT
+49 T
-64 ASDPSSAGDAKKEL
+64 RKE
-78 RKAKLRAKTKE
+78 KFRAKTKE
-89 WSANLAGVGIGTAVT
+89 WSSNLVGVGIGTAVT

-127 LTQAATITM
+127 LTQATTITM

-142 TITAQIAALSAFDV
+142 TITAQIAALSAFDFAV
-156 ATFAM
+156 FAM
-161 GLTGIGVLIAYA
+161 GLTGIGILVAYA

-181 ICYAVAGL
+181 VCYAVAGL

-235 IQSSSAVT
+235 IQSSSALT

-254 IIGGGGNAVMY
+254 LIGGGGNAVLY

-280 SCIGTS
+280 SSIGTNI
-286 VNAKRAAVIHLLFN
+286 NAKRAAVIHLLFN
-300 VIGSIIFFIVM
+300 VIGSIIFFIIM
-311 VCWPDMNRVTLESW
+311 ICWPEMNANTFEAW

-341 NVISTLLFLP
+341 NVISTILFLP
-351 FTNGLVRLAELM
+351 FTNGLVKLSELL
-363 VRPRKAQEDGEAAPS
+363 VRPGKKKKEDAEETSS

-392 DSATEEAAVALEKAI
+392 DSATQEAAAALGKAVVSL
-407 KTLRTAV
+407 KTAV
-414 DGFIEQDTSKTET
+414 DGFIEQDTAKTDE
-427 VTKLNEE
+427 VIRINDE
-434 VDATLA
+434 VDETI
-440 GIDSYL
+440 GKIDAYL
-446 VQISAYDSTL
+446 VQVSAYDSTL
-456 ETEKR
+456 DTERR

-490 KDSLYFS
+490 KDQLYFS
-497 PKVKDEVRDM
+497 PKVKDDIREM
-507 FELLEKMSV
+507 YELLERMSN
-516 KAGGIMTSGAVDEL
+516 KAGELMVSGADDELNAIDEL
-530 EEIDAM
+530 E
-536 ENEIDAKRKR
+536 NEVDAKRKR
-546 LIKDHVA
+546 LIKEHVA

-583 YIAHSSDQG
+583 YIAHSAETN

>member
-1 MDHVYA
+1 MEYAYA

-43 ASAKPV
+43 ASGKVTLPEGA
-49 AAAASAPDSAVDAKT
+49 T
-64 ASDPSSAGDAKKEL
+64 RKE
-78 RKAKLRAKTKE
+78 KFRAKTKE
-89 WSANLAGVGIGTAVT
+89 WSSNLVGVGIGTAVT

-142 TITAQIAALSAFDV
+142 TITAQIAALSAFDI

-181 ICYAVAGL
+181 ICYAAAGL

-200 ASMDFFQESQVI
+200 GSMAFFKESQVI

-235 IQSSSAVT
+235 VQSSSAVT
-243 VILIAMAESGI
+243 VILISMATQGI
-254 IIGGGGNAVMY
+254 IIGGGGNAVLY

-280 SCIGTS
+280 SSIGTNI
-286 VNAKRAAVIHLLFN
+286 NAKRAAVIHLLFN
-300 VIGSIIFFIVM
+300 VIGSIIFFIIM
-311 VCWPDMNRVTLESW
+311 ICWPEMNANTFEAW

-341 NVISTLLFLP
+341 NVISTILFLP
-351 FTNGLVRLAELM
+351 FTNGLVKLSELL
-363 VRPRKAQEDGEAAPS
+363 VRPGKKKKEDAEETSS

-392 DSATEEAAVALEKAI
+392 DSATQEAAAALGKAVVSL
-407 KTLRTAV
+407 KTAV
-414 DGFIEQDTSKTET
+414 DGFIEQDTAKTDE
-427 VTKLNEE
+427 VIRINDE
-434 VDATLA
+434 VDETI
-440 GIDSYL
+440 GKIDAYL
-446 VQISAYDSTL
+446 VQVSAYDSTL
-456 ETEKR
+456 DTERR

-490 KDSLYFS
+490 KDQLYFS
-497 PKVKDEVRDM
+497 PKVKDDIREM
-507 FELLEKMSV
+507 YELLERMSN
-516 KAGGIMTSGAVDEL
+516 KAGELMVSGADDELNAIDEL
-530 EEIDAM
+530 E
-536 ENEIDAKRKR
+536 NEVDAKRKR
-546 LIKDHVA
+546 LIKEHVA

-583 YIAHSSDQG
+583 YIAHSAETN

>member
-1 MDHVYA
+1 MEYAYA

-43 ASAKPV
+43 ASGKVEIPEGA
-49 AAAASAPDSAVDAKT
+49 T
-64 ASDPSSAGDAKKEL
+64 KKE
-78 RKAKLRAKTKE
+78 KFRAKAKE
-89 WSANLAGVGIGTAVT
+89 WSGNLAGVGIGTAVT

-127 LTQAATITM
+127 LTQATTITM

-142 TITAQIAALSAFDV
+142 TITAQIAALSAFDF
-156 ATFAM
+156 AAFAM

-181 ICYAVAGL
+181 ICYALAGL

-227 LGIAITAI
+227 LGMAVTAI
-235 IQSSSAVT
+235 IQSSSALT

-254 IIGGGGNAVMY
+254 LIGGGGNAVLY
-265 VVLGTNIGTCVTALL
+265 VVLGTNVGTCVTALL

-286 VNAKRAAVIHLLFN
+286 VNAKRAAMIHLLFN
-300 VIGSIIFFIVM
+300 VIGSIIFFIIL
-311 VCWPDMNRVTLESW
+311 VCWPDMNRVTFETWL
-325 FPNNPGTQIA
+325 PDNPGMQIA

-341 NVISTLLFLP
+341 NVISTILFLP
-351 FTNGLVRLAELM
+351 FTNGLVKLSQLI
-363 VRPRKAQEDGEAAPS
+363 VRPKKKPGTEEDEAPS

-392 DSATEEAAVALEKAI
+392 DSATEEAAVTLSKAVGS
-407 KTLRTAV
+407 LRTAV
-414 DGFIEQDTSKTET
+414 EGFIEQDVGKTDLVIAENT
-427 VTKLNEE
+427 A
-434 VDATLA
+434 VDEAL
-440 GIDSYL
+440 GRIDAYL
-446 VQISAYDSTL
+446 VQVSSYDSTL
-456 ETEKR
+456 DTERR

-484 YTRRTE
+484 YTRRTQ

-497 PKVKDEVRDM
+497 PKVKDDVRDM
-507 FELLEKMSV
+507 YELLERMSK
-516 KAGGIMTSGAVDEL
+516 KAGEILTSGATEDIASIDEL
-530 EEIDAM
+530 
-536 ENEIDAKRKR
+536 ENEIDARRKR
-546 LIKDHVA
+546 LIKEHVA

-583 YIAHSSDQG
+583 YIAHSSENN

>member
-1 MDHVYA
+1 MEYAYA

-43 ASAKPV
+43 ASGKVTLPEGA
-49 AAAASAPDSAVDAKT
+49 T
-64 ASDPSSAGDAKKEL
+64 
-78 RKAKLRAKTKE
+78 RKDKFRAKTKE
-89 WSANLAGVGIGTAVT
+89 WSSNLVGVGIGTAVT

-127 LTQAATITM
+127 LTQATTITM

-142 TITAQIAALSAFDV
+142 TITAQIAALSAFEF

-161 GLTGIGVLIAYA
+161 GLTGIGILVAYA

-181 ICYAVAGL
+181 VCYAVAGL

-235 IQSSSAVT
+235 IQSSSALT

-254 IIGGGGNAVMY
+254 LIGGGGNAVLY

-280 SCIGTS
+280 SSIGTNI
-286 VNAKRAAVIHLLFN
+286 NAKRAAVIHLLFN
-300 VIGSIIFFIVM
+300 VIGSIIFFIIM
-311 VCWPDMNRVTLESW
+311 ICWPEMNANTFEAW

-341 NVISTLLFLP
+341 NVISTILFLP
-351 FTNGLVRLAELM
+351 FTNGLVKLSELL
-363 VRPRKAQEDGEAAPS
+363 VRPGKKKKADAEETSS

-392 DSATEEAAVALEKAI
+392 DSATQEAAAALEKAVLSL
-407 KTLRTAV
+407 KTAV
-414 DGFIEQDTSKTET
+414 EGFIEQDTARTEK
-427 VTKLNEE
+427 VTTMNSE
-434 VDATLA
+434 VDECI
-440 GIDSYL
+440 GRIDAYL
-446 VQISAYDSTL
+446 VQVSAYDATL

-476 ELAQNVTK
+476 ELAENVTK

-490 KDSLYFS
+490 KDNLYFS
-497 PKVKDEVRDM
+497 PKVKDDVREM
-507 FELLEKMSV
+507 YELLEKMSE
-516 KAGGIMTSGAVDEL
+516 KAGELMTSGATDDLNAIDEL
-530 EEIDAM
+530 E
-536 ENEIDAKRKR
+536 NEVDAKRKR
-546 LIKDHVA
+546 LIKEHVA

-583 YIAHSSDQG
+583 YIAHSSDAN

>member
-1 MDHVYA
+1 MSAYDIA
-7 VFELL
+7 AAIFELL

-17 FLIGVKLLSDNM
+17 FLIGVKMLSDNM
-29 EKLATGKMRSLFHR
+29 EKLATGKMRTLFHR
-43 ASAKPV
+43 ASGKTELPE
-49 AAAASAPDSAVDAKT
+49 AAT
-64 ASDPSSAGDAKKEL
+64 RKEKV
-78 RKAKLRAKTKE
+78 RAKLKE
-89 WSANLAGVGIGTAVT
+89 WSANLAGVGIGTATT

-127 LTQAATITM
+127 LTQATTITM

-142 TITAQIAALSAFDV
+142 TITAQIAALSAFDFAV
-156 ATFAM
+156 FAM
-161 GLTGIGVLIAYA
+161 GLTGIGILVAYA

-235 IQSSSAVT
+235 IQSSSALT

-254 IIGGGGNAVMY
+254 LIGGGGNAVLY

-280 SCIGTS
+280 SSIGTNI
-286 VNAKRAAVIHLLFN
+286 NAKRAAVIHLLFN
-300 VIGSIIFFIVM
+300 VIGSIIFFIIM
-311 VCWPDMNRVTLESW
+311 VCWPEMNANTFEAW
-325 FPNNPGTQIA
+325 FPDNPGTQIA

-341 NVISTLLFLP
+341 NVISTILFLP
-351 FTNGLVRLAELM
+351 FTNGLVKLSEIL
-363 VRPRKAQEDGEAAPS
+363 VRPRKKADESGENGVPS

-392 DSATEEAAVALEKAI
+392 DGATEEAAAALAKAVDSL
-407 KTLRTAV
+407 KTAV
-414 DGFIEQDTSKTET
+414 DGFVTQDTAKTET
-427 VTKLNEE
+427 VVKANEE
-434 VDATLA
+434 VDECLSR
-440 GIDSYL
+440 IDSYL
-446 VQISAYDSTL
+446 VQVSAYDSTL
-456 ETEKR
+456 DTEKR

-497 PKVKDEVRDM
+497 PKVKDDINDM
-507 FELLEKMSV
+507 YALLEKMSA
-516 KAGGIMTSGAVDEL
+516 KAGEILTSGSTDGLA
-530 EEIDAM
+530 EIDTI
-536 ENEIDAKRKR
+536 ENEIDARRKR
-546 LIKDHVA
+546 LIKEHVQ

-563 SSGVFVNLVCNL
+563 SSSVFVNLVCNL

-583 YIAHSSDQG
+583 YIAHSSEAN

>member
-1 MDHVYA
+1 MSAYDIA
-7 VFELL
+7 AAIFELL

-17 FLIGVKLLSDNM
+17 FLIGVKMLSDNM
-29 EKLATGKMRSLFHR
+29 EKLATGKMRTLFHR
-43 ASAKPV
+43 ASGKTELPE
-49 AAAASAPDSAVDAKT
+49 AAT
-64 ASDPSSAGDAKKEL
+64 RKEKA
-78 RKAKLRAKTKE
+78 RAKLKE
-89 WSANLAGVGIGTAVT
+89 WSANLAGVGIGTATT

-127 LTQAATITM
+127 LTQATTITM

-142 TITAQIAALSAFDV
+142 TITAQIAALSAFDFAV
-156 ATFAM
+156 FAM
-161 GLTGIGVLIAYA
+161 GLTGIGILVAYA

-181 ICYAVAGL
+181 VCYAVAGL

-235 IQSSSAVT
+235 IQSSSALT

-254 IIGGGGNAVMY
+254 LIGGGGNAVLY

-280 SCIGTS
+280 SSIGTNI
-286 VNAKRAAVIHLLFN
+286 NAKRAAVIHLLFN
-300 VIGSIIFFIVM
+300 VIGSIIFFIIM
-311 VCWPDMNRVTLESW
+311 VCWPEMNANTFEAW
-325 FPNNPGTQIA
+325 FPDNPGTQIA

-341 NVISTLLFLP
+341 NVISTILFLP
-351 FTNGLVRLAELM
+351 FTNGLVKLSEIL
-363 VRPRKAQEDGEAAPS
+363 VRPRKKADESGENGVPS

-392 DSATEEAAVALEKAI
+392 DGATEEAAAALAKAVDSL
-407 KTLRTAV
+407 KTAV
-414 DGFIEQDTSKTET
+414 DGFVTQDTAKTEA
-427 VTKLNEE
+427 VVKANEE
-434 VDATLA
+434 VDECLSR
-440 GIDSYL
+440 IDSYL
-446 VQISAYDSTL
+446 VQVSAYDSTL
-456 ETEKR
+456 DTEKR

-497 PKVKDEVRDM
+497 PKVKDDINDM
-507 FELLEKMSV
+507 YALLEKMSA
-516 KAGGIMTSGAVDEL
+516 KAGEILTSGSTDGLA
-530 EEIDAM
+530 EIDAI
-536 ENEIDAKRKR
+536 ENEIDARRKR
-546 LIKDHVA
+546 LIKEHVQ

-563 SSGVFVNLVCNL
+563 SSSVFVNLVCNL

-583 YIAHSSDQG
+583 YIAHSSEAN

>member
-1 MDHVYA
+1 MSAYDIA
-7 VFELL
+7 AAIFELL

-17 FLIGVKLLSDNM
+17 FLIGVKMLSDNM
-29 EKLATGKMRSLFHR
+29 EKLATGKMRTLFHR
-43 ASAKPV
+43 ASGKTELPE
-49 AAAASAPDSAVDAKT
+49 AAT
-64 ASDPSSAGDAKKEL
+64 RKEKA
-78 RKAKLRAKTKE
+78 RAKLKE
-89 WSANLAGVGIGTAVT
+89 WSANLAGVGIGTATT

-127 LTQAATITM
+127 LTQATTITM

-142 TITAQIAALSAFDV
+142 TITAQIAALSAFD
-156 ATFAM
+156 FAVFAL
-161 GLTGIGVLIAYA
+161 GLPGIGILVAYA

-181 ICYAVAGL
+181 ACYAVAGL

-235 IQSSSAVT
+235 IQSSSALT

-254 IIGGGGNAVMY
+254 LIGGGGNAVLY

-280 SCIGTS
+280 SSIGTNI
-286 VNAKRAAVIHLLFN
+286 NAKRAAVIHLLFN
-300 VIGSIIFFIVM
+300 VIGSIIFFIIM
-311 VCWPDMNRVTLESW
+311 VCWPEMNANTFEAW
-325 FPNNPGTQIA
+325 FPDNPGTQIA

-341 NVISTLLFLP
+341 NVISTILFLP
-351 FTNGLVRLAELM
+351 FTNGLVKLSEIL
-363 VRPRKAQEDGEAAPS
+363 VRPRKKADESGENGVPS

-392 DSATEEAAVALEKAI
+392 DGATEEAAAALAKAVDSL
-407 KTLRTAV
+407 KTAV
-414 DGFIEQDTSKTET
+414 DGFVTQDTAKTET
-427 VTKLNEE
+427 VVKANEE
-434 VDATLA
+434 VDECL
-440 GIDSYL
+440 GRIDSYL
-446 VQISAYDSTL
+446 VQVSAYDSTL
-456 ETEKR
+456 DTEKR

-497 PKVKDEVRDM
+497 PKVKDDINDM
-507 FELLEKMSV
+507 YALLEKMSA
-516 KAGGIMTSGAVDEL
+516 KAGEILTSGSTDGLA
-530 EEIDAM
+530 EIDTI
-536 ENEIDAKRKR
+536 ENEIDARRKR
-546 LIKDHVA
+546 LIKEHVQ

-563 SSGVFVNLVCNL
+563 SSSVFVNLVCNL

-583 YIAHSSDQG
+583 YIAHSSEAN

>member
-1 MDHVYA
+1 MSAYDIA
-7 VFELL
+7 AAIFELL

-17 FLIGVKLLSDNM
+17 FLIGVKMLSDNM
-29 EKLATGKMRSLFHR
+29 EKLATGKMRMLFHR
-43 ASAKPV
+43 ASGKTELPE
-49 AAAASAPDSAVDAKT
+49 AAT
-64 ASDPSSAGDAKKEL
+64 RKE
-78 RKAKLRAKTKE
+78 KFRAKTKE
-89 WSANLAGVGIGTAVT
+89 WSSNLVGVGIGTAVT

-127 LTQAATITM
+127 LTQATTITM

-142 TITAQIAALSAFDV
+142 TITAQIAALSAFEFAV
-156 ATFAM
+156 FAM
-161 GLTGIGVLIAYA
+161 GLTGIGILVAYA

-181 ICYAVAGL
+181 VCYAVAGL

-200 ASMDFFQESQVI
+200 ASMNFFQESQVI

-235 IQSSSAVT
+235 IQSSSALT

-254 IIGGGGNAVMY
+254 LIGGGGNAVLY

-280 SCIGTS
+280 SSIGTNI
-286 VNAKRAAVIHLLFN
+286 NAKRAAVIHLLFN
-300 VIGSIIFFIVM
+300 VIGSIIFFIIM
-311 VCWPDMNRVTLESW
+311 ICWPEMNANTFEAW

-341 NVISTLLFLP
+341 NVISTILFLP
-351 FTNGLVRLAELM
+351 FTNGLVKLSELL
-363 VRPRKAQEDGEAAPS
+363 VRPRKKKEESAEETAS

-392 DSATEEAAVALEKAI
+392 DSATQEAAAALGKAVVSL
-407 KTLRTAV
+407 KTAV
-414 DGFIEQDTSKTET
+414 DGFIEQDTAKTDE
-427 VTKLNEE
+427 VIRINDE
-434 VDATLA
+434 VDETI
-440 GIDSYL
+440 GKIDAYL
-446 VQISAYDSTL
+446 VQVSAYDSTL
-456 ETEKR
+456 DTEKR

-490 KDSLYFS
+490 KDQLYFS
-497 PKVKDEVRDM
+497 PKVKDDIREM
-507 FELLEKMSV
+507 YELLERMSH
-516 KAGGIMTSGAVDEL
+516 KAGELMVSGADDELNAIDEL
-530 EEIDAM
+530 E
-536 ENEIDAKRKR
+536 NEVDAKRKR
-546 LIKDHVA
+546 LIKEHVA

-583 YIAHSSDQG
+583 YIAHSAETN

>member
-1 MDHVYA
+1 MEYAYA

-43 ASAKPV
+43 ASGKVTLPEGA
-49 AAAASAPDSAVDAKT
+49 T
-64 ASDPSSAGDAKKEL
+64 RKE
-78 RKAKLRAKTKE
+78 KFRAKTKE
-89 WSANLAGVGIGTAVT
+89 WSSNLVGVGIGTAVT

-127 LTQAATITM
+127 LTQATTITM

-142 TITAQIAALSAFDV
+142 TITAQIAALSAFDFAV
-156 ATFAM
+156 FAM
-161 GLTGIGVLIAYA
+161 GLTGIGILVAYA

-227 LGIAITAI
+227 LGIVITAI
-235 IQSSSAVT
+235 IQSSSALT

-254 IIGGGGNAVMY
+254 LIGGGGNAVMY

-286 VNAKRAAVIHLLFN
+286 VNARRAAMMHLLFN
-300 VIGSIIFFIVM
+300 VIGSIIFFIIM
-311 VCWPDMNRVTLESW
+311 ICWPEMNANTFEAW

-341 NVISTLLFLP
+341 NVISTILFLP
-351 FTNGLVRLAELM
+351 FTNGLVKLSELL
-363 VRPRKAQEDGEAAPS
+363 VRPGKKKKEDAEETSS

-392 DSATEEAAVALEKAI
+392 DSATQEAAAALGKAVVSL
-407 KTLRTAV
+407 KTAV
-414 DGFIEQDTSKTET
+414 DGFIEQDTSKTDE
-427 VTKLNEE
+427 VIRINDE
-434 VDATLA
+434 VDETI
-440 GIDSYL
+440 GKIDAYL
-446 VQISAYDSTL
+446 VQVSAYDSTL
-456 ETEKR
+456 DTEKR

-490 KDSLYFS
+490 KDQLYFS
-497 PKVKDEVRDM
+497 PKVKDDIREM
-507 FELLEKMSV
+507 YELLERMSN
-516 KAGGIMTSGAVDEL
+516 KAGELMVSGADDELNAIDEL
-530 EEIDAM
+530 E
-536 ENEIDAKRKR
+536 NEVDAKRKR
-546 LIKDHVA
+546 LIKEHVA

-583 YIAHSSDQG
+583 YIAHSAETN

>member
-1 MDHVYA
+1 MEYAYA

-43 ASAKPV
+43 ASGKVTLPEGA
-49 AAAASAPDSAVDAKT
+49 T
-64 ASDPSSAGDAKKEL
+64 RKE
-78 RKAKLRAKTKE
+78 KFRAKTKE
-89 WSANLAGVGIGTAVT
+89 WSSNLVGVGIGTAVT

-142 TITAQIAALSAFDV
+142 TITAQIAALSAFDI

-181 ICYAVAGL
+181 ICYAAAGL

-200 ASMDFFQESQVI
+200 GSMAFFKESQVI

-235 IQSSSAVT
+235 VQSSSAVT
-243 VILIAMAESGI
+243 VILISMATQGI

-286 VNAKRAAVIHLLFN
+286 VNARRAAMIHLLFN
-300 VIGSIIFFIVM
+300 VIGSIIFFIIM
-311 VCWPDMNRVTLESW
+311 ICWPDMNRLTFEAW

-341 NVISTLLFLP
+341 NVISTILFLP
-351 FTNGLVRLAELM
+351 FTNGLVKLSELL
-363 VRPRKAQEDGEAAPS
+363 VRPGKKKKEDAEETSS

-392 DSATEEAAVALEKAI
+392 DSATQEAAAALGKAVVSL
-407 KTLRTAV
+407 KTAV
-414 DGFIEQDTSKTET
+414 DGFIEQDTSKTDE
-427 VTKLNEE
+427 VIRINDE
-434 VDATLA
+434 VDETI
-440 GIDSYL
+440 GKIDAYL
-446 VQISAYDSTL
+446 VQVSAYDSTL
-456 ETEKR
+456 DTEKR

-490 KDSLYFS
+490 KDQLYFS
-497 PKVKDEVRDM
+497 PKVKDDIREM
-507 FELLEKMSV
+507 YELLERMSN
-516 KAGGIMTSGAVDEL
+516 KAGELMVSGADDELNAIDEL
-530 EEIDAM
+530 E
-536 ENEIDAKRKR
+536 NEVDAKRKR
-546 LIKDHVA
+546 LIKEHVA

-583 YIAHSSDQG
+583 YIAHSAETN

>member
-1 MDHVYA
+1 MEYAYA

-43 ASAKPV
+43 ASGKVTLPEGA
-49 AAAASAPDSAVDAKT
+49 T
-64 ASDPSSAGDAKKEL
+64 RKE
-78 RKAKLRAKTKE
+78 KFRAKTKE
-89 WSANLAGVGIGTAVT
+89 WSSNLVGVGIGTAVT

-127 LTQAATITM
+127 LTQATTITM

-142 TITAQIAALSAFDV
+142 TITAQIAALSAFDFAV
-156 ATFAM
+156 FAM
-161 GLTGIGVLIAYA
+161 GLTGIGILVAYA

-181 ICYAVAGL
+181 VCYAVAGL

-235 IQSSSAVT
+235 IQSSSALT

-254 IIGGGGNAVMY
+254 LIGGGGNAVLY

-286 VNAKRAAVIHLLFN
+286 VNARRAAMIHLLFN
-300 VIGSIIFFIVM
+300 VIGSIIFFIIM
-311 VCWPDMNRVTLESW
+311 ICWPEMNANTFEAW

-341 NVISTLLFLP
+341 NVISTILFLP
-351 FTNGLVRLAELM
+351 FTNGLVKLSELL
-363 VRPRKAQEDGEAAPS
+363 VRPGKKKKEDAEETSS

-392 DSATEEAAVALEKAI
+392 DSATQEAAAALGKAVVSL
-407 KTLRTAV
+407 KTAV
-414 DGFIEQDTSKTET
+414 DGFIEQDTAKTDE
-427 VTKLNEE
+427 VIRINDE
-434 VDATLA
+434 VDETI
-440 GIDSYL
+440 GKIDAYL
-446 VQISAYDSTL
+446 VQVSAYDSTL
-456 ETEKR
+456 DTERR

-490 KDSLYFS
+490 KDQLYFS
-497 PKVKDEVRDM
+497 PKVKDDIREM
-507 FELLEKMSV
+507 YELLERMSN
-516 KAGGIMTSGAVDEL
+516 KAGELMVSGADDELNAIDEL
-530 EEIDAM
+530 E
-536 ENEIDAKRKR
+536 NEVDAKRKR
-546 LIKDHVA
+546 LIKEHVA

-583 YIAHSSDQG
+583 YIAHSAETN

>member
-1 MDHVYA
+1 MSAYDIA
-7 VFELL
+7 AAIFELL

-17 FLIGVKLLSDNM
+17 FLIGVKMLSDNM
-29 EKLATGKMRSLFHR
+29 EKLATGKMRTLFHR
-43 ASAKPV
+43 ASGKTELPE
-49 AAAASAPDSAVDAKT
+49 AAT
-64 ASDPSSAGDAKKEL
+64 RKEKA
-78 RKAKLRAKTKE
+78 RAKLKE
-89 WSANLAGVGIGTAVT
+89 WSANLAGVGIGTATT

-127 LTQAATITM
+127 LTQATTITM

-142 TITAQIAALSAFDV
+142 TITAQIAALSAFDFAV
-156 ATFAM
+156 FAM
-161 GLTGIGVLIAYA
+161 GLTGIGILVAYA

-181 ICYAVAGL
+181 VCYAVAGL

-235 IQSSSAVT
+235 IQSSSALT

-254 IIGGGGNAVMY
+254 LIGGGGNAVLY

-280 SCIGTS
+280 SSIGTNI
-286 VNAKRAAVIHLLFN
+286 NAKRAAVIHLLFN
-300 VIGSIIFFIVM
+300 VIGSIIFFIIM
-311 VCWPDMNRVTLESW
+311 VCWPEMNANTFEAW
-325 FPNNPGTQIA
+325 FPDNPGTQIA

-341 NVISTLLFLP
+341 NVISTILFLP
-351 FTNGLVRLAELM
+351 FTNGLVKLSEIL
-363 VRPRKAQEDGEAAPS
+363 VRPRKKADESGENGVPS

-392 DSATEEAAVALEKAI
+392 DGATEEAAAALAKAVDSL
-407 KTLRTAV
+407 KTAV
-414 DGFIEQDTSKTET
+414 DGFVTQDTAKTET
-427 VTKLNEE
+427 VVKANEE
-434 VDATLA
+434 VDECL
-440 GIDSYL
+440 GRIDSYL
-446 VQISAYDSTL
+446 VQVSAYDSTL
-456 ETEKR
+456 DTEKR

-497 PKVKDEVRDM
+497 PKVKDDINDM
-507 FELLEKMSV
+507 YALLEKMSA
-516 KAGGIMTSGAVDEL
+516 KAGEILTSGSTDGLA
-530 EEIDAM
+530 EIDTI
-536 ENEIDAKRKR
+536 ENEIDARRKR
-546 LIKDHVA
+546 LIKEHVQ

-563 SSGVFVNLVCNL
+563 SSSVFVNLVCNL

-583 YIAHSSDQG
+583 YIAHSSEAN

>member
-1 MDHVYA
+1 MSAYDIA
-7 VFELL
+7 AAIFELL

-17 FLIGVKLLSDNM
+17 FLIGVKMLSDNM
-29 EKLATGKMRSLFHR
+29 EKLATGKMRTLFHR
-43 ASAKPV
+43 ASGKTELPE
-49 AAAASAPDSAVDAKT
+49 AAT
-64 ASDPSSAGDAKKEL
+64 RKEKA
-78 RKAKLRAKTKE
+78 RAKLKE
-89 WSANLAGVGIGTAVT
+89 WSANLAGVGIGTATT

-127 LTQAATITM
+127 LTQATTITM

-142 TITAQIAALSAFDV
+142 TITAQIAALSAFDFAV
-156 ATFAM
+156 FAM
-161 GLTGIGVLIAYA
+161 GLTGIGILVAYA

-181 ICYAVAGL
+181 VCYALAGL

-235 IQSSSAVT
+235 IQSSSALT

-254 IIGGGGNAVMY
+254 LIGGGGNAVLY

-280 SCIGTS
+280 SSIGTNI
-286 VNAKRAAVIHLLFN
+286 NAKRAAVIHLLFN
-300 VIGSIIFFIVM
+300 VIGSIIFFIIM
-311 VCWPDMNRVTLESW
+311 VCWPEMNANTFEAW
-325 FPNNPGTQIA
+325 FPDNPGTQIA

-341 NVISTLLFLP
+341 NVISTILFLP
-351 FTNGLVRLAELM
+351 FTNGLVKLSEIL
-363 VRPRKAQEDGEAAPS
+363 VRPRKKADESGENGVPS
-378 RLDKRLLPTPALAV
+378 RLDKRLLSTPALAV
-392 DSATEEAAVALEKAI
+392 DGATEEAAAALAKAVDSL
-407 KTLRTAV
+407 KTAV
-414 DGFIEQDTSKTET
+414 DGFVTQDTAKTET
-427 VTKLNEE
+427 VVKANEE
-434 VDATLA
+434 VDECL
-440 GIDSYL
+440 GRIDSYL
-446 VQISAYDSTL
+446 VQVSAYDSTL
-456 ETEKR
+456 DTEKR

-497 PKVKDEVRDM
+497 PKVKDDINDM
-507 FELLEKMSV
+507 YALLEKMSA
-516 KAGGIMTSGAVDEL
+516 KAGEILTSGSTDEL
-530 EEIDAM
+530 AEIDAI
-536 ENEIDAKRKR
+536 ENEIDARRKR
-546 LIKDHVA
+546 LIKEHVQ

-563 SSGVFVNLVCNL
+563 SSSVFVNLVCNL

-583 YIAHSSDQG
+583 YIAHSSEAN

>member
-1 MDHVYA
+1 MSAYDIA
-7 VFELL
+7 AAIFELL

-17 FLIGVKLLSDNM
+17 FLIGVKMLSDNM
-29 EKLATGKMRSLFHR
+29 EKLATGKMRTLFHR
-43 ASAKPV
+43 ASGKTELPE
-49 AAAASAPDSAVDAKT
+49 AAT
-64 ASDPSSAGDAKKEL
+64 RKEKV
-78 RKAKLRAKTKE
+78 RAKLKE
-89 WSANLAGVGIGTAVT
+89 WSANLAGVGIGTATT

-127 LTQAATITM
+127 LTQATTITM

-142 TITAQIAALSAFDV
+142 TITAQIAALSAFDFAV
-156 ATFAM
+156 FAM
-161 GLTGIGVLIAYA
+161 GLTGIGILVAYA

-181 ICYAVAGL
+181 ICYAMAGL

-235 IQSSSAVT
+235 IQSSSALT

-254 IIGGGGNAVMY
+254 LIGGGGNAVLY

-280 SCIGTS
+280 SSIGTNI
-286 VNAKRAAVIHLLFN
+286 NAKRAAVIHLLFN
-300 VIGSIIFFIVM
+300 VIGSIIFFIIM
-311 VCWPDMNRVTLESW
+311 VCWPEMNANTFEAW
-325 FPNNPGTQIA
+325 FPDNPGTQIA

-341 NVISTLLFLP
+341 NVISTILFLP
-351 FTNGLVRLAELM
+351 FTNGLVKLSEIL
-363 VRPRKAQEDGEAAPS
+363 VRPRKKADESGENGVPS
-378 RLDKRLLPTPALAV
+378 RLDKRLLSTPALAV
-392 DSATEEAAVALEKAI
+392 DGATEEAAAALAKAVDSL
-407 KTLRTAV
+407 KTAV
-414 DGFIEQDTSKTET
+414 DGFVTQDTAKTET
-427 VTKLNEE
+427 VVKANEE
-434 VDATLA
+434 VDECL
-440 GIDSYL
+440 GRIDSYL
-446 VQISAYDSTL
+446 VQVSAYDSTL
-456 ETEKR
+456 DTEKR

-497 PKVKDEVRDM
+497 PKVKDDINDM
-507 FELLEKMSV
+507 YALLEKMSA
-516 KAGGIMTSGAVDEL
+516 KAGEILTSGSTDGLA
-530 EEIDAM
+530 EIDTI
-536 ENEIDAKRKR
+536 ENEIDARRKR
-546 LIKDHVA
+546 LIKEHVQ

-563 SSGVFVNLVCNL
+563 SSSVFVNLVCNL

-583 YIAHSSDQG
+583 YIAHSSEAN

>member
-1 MDHVYA
+1 MEYAYA

-43 ASAKPV
+43 ASGKVTLPEGA
-49 AAAASAPDSAVDAKT
+49 T
-64 ASDPSSAGDAKKEL
+64 RKE
-78 RKAKLRAKTKE
+78 KFRAKTKE
-89 WSANLAGVGIGTAVT
+89 WSSNLVGVGIGTAVT

-142 TITAQIAALSAFDV
+142 TITAQIAALSAFDI

-181 ICYAVAGL
+181 ICYAAAGL

-200 ASMDFFQESQVI
+200 GSMAFFKESQVI

-235 IQSSSAVT
+235 VQSSSAVT
-243 VILIAMAESGI
+243 VILISMATQGI

-286 VNAKRAAVIHLLFN
+286 VNARRAAMIHLLFN
-300 VIGSIIFFIVM
+300 VIGSIIFFIIM
-311 VCWPDMNRVTLESW
+311 ICWPDMNRLTFEAW

-341 NVISTLLFLP
+341 NVISTILFLP
-351 FTNGLVRLAELM
+351 FTNGLVKLSELL
-363 VRPRKAQEDGEAAPS
+363 VRPGKKKKEDAEETSS

-392 DSATEEAAVALEKAI
+392 DSATQEAAAALGKAVVSL
-407 KTLRTAV
+407 KTAV
-414 DGFIEQDTSKTET
+414 DGFIEQDTAKTDE
-427 VTKLNEE
+427 VIRINDE
-434 VDATLA
+434 VDETI
-440 GIDSYL
+440 GKIDAYL
-446 VQISAYDSTL
+446 VQVSAYDSTL
-456 ETEKR
+456 DTEKR

-490 KDSLYFS
+490 KDQLYFS
-497 PKVKDEVRDM
+497 PKVKDDIREM
-507 FELLEKMSV
+507 YELLERMSN
-516 KAGGIMTSGAVDEL
+516 KAGELMVSGADDELNAIDEL
-530 EEIDAM
+530 E
-536 ENEIDAKRKR
+536 NEVDAKRKR
-546 LIKDHVA
+546 LIKEHVA

-583 YIAHSSDQG
+583 YIAHSAETN

>member
-1 MDHVYA
+1 MSAYDIA
-7 VFELL
+7 AAIFELL

-17 FLIGVKLLSDNM
+17 FLIGVKMLSDNM
-29 EKLATGKMRSLFHR
+29 EKLATGKMRTLFHR
-43 ASAKPV
+43 ASGKTELPE
-49 AAAASAPDSAVDAKT
+49 AAT
-64 ASDPSSAGDAKKEL
+64 RKEKV
-78 RKAKLRAKTKE
+78 RAKLKE
-89 WSANLAGVGIGTAVT
+89 WSANLAGVGIGTATT

-127 LTQAATITM
+127 LTQATTITM

-142 TITAQIAALSAFDV
+142 TITAQIAALSAFDFAV
-156 ATFAM
+156 FAM
-161 GLTGIGVLIAYA
+161 GLTGIGILVAYA

-235 IQSSSAVT
+235 IQSSSALT

-254 IIGGGGNAVMY
+254 LIGGGGNAVLY

-280 SCIGTS
+280 SSIGTNI
-286 VNAKRAAVIHLLFN
+286 NAKRAAVIHLLFN
-300 VIGSIIFFIVM
+300 VIGSIIFFIIM
-311 VCWPDMNRVTLESW
+311 VCWPEMNANTFEAW
-325 FPNNPGTQIA
+325 FPDNPGTQIA

-341 NVISTLLFLP
+341 NVISTILFLP
-351 FTNGLVRLAELM
+351 FTNGLVKLSEIL
-363 VRPRKAQEDGEAAPS
+363 VRPRKKADESGENGVPS

-392 DSATEEAAVALEKAI
+392 DGATEEAAAALAKAVGSL
-407 KTLRTAV
+407 KTAV
-414 DGFIEQDTSKTET
+414 DGFVTQDTAKTEA
-427 VTKLNEE
+427 VVKANEE
-434 VDATLA
+434 VDECL
-440 GIDSYL
+440 GRIDSYL
-446 VQISAYDSTL
+446 VQVSAYDSTL
-456 ETEKR
+456 DTEKR

-497 PKVKDEVRDM
+497 PKVKDDINDM
-507 FELLEKMSV
+507 YALLEKMSA
-516 KAGGIMTSGAVDEL
+516 KAGEILTSGSTDGLA
-530 EEIDAM
+530 EIDAI
-536 ENEIDAKRKR
+536 ENEIDARRKR
-546 LIKDHVA
+546 LIKEHVQ

-563 SSGVFVNLVCNL
+563 SSSVFVNLVCNL

-583 YIAHSSDQG
+583 YIAHSSEAN

>member
-1 MDHVYA
+1 MQYAYA

-12 AGLGA
+12 VGLGA

-29 EKLATGKMRSLFHR
+29 EKLATTKMRNLFHR
-43 ASAKPV
+43 ASGK
-49 AAAASAPDSAVDAKT
+49 AVLPEGAT
-64 ASDPSSAGDAKKEL
+64 KKD
-78 RKAKLRAKTKE
+78 KLRAKAKE
-89 WSANLAGVGIGTAVT
+89 WSGNLAGVGIGTVT
-104 AVIQSSS
+104 TAIIQSSS

-127 LTQAATITM
+127 LTQATTITM

-142 TITAQIAALSAFDV
+142 TITAQIAALSAFDF

-161 GLTGIGVLIAYA
+161 GLTGIGVLIALT

-181 ICYAVAGL
+181 VCYAIAGL

-200 ASMDFFQESQVI
+200 ASMEFFRESQVI

-235 IQSSSAVT
+235 VQSSSAIT
-243 VILIAMAESGI
+243 VILISMATQGI

-280 SCIGTS
+280 SCIGTNI
-286 VNAKRAAVIHLLFN
+286 NAKRAAVIHLLFN
-300 VIGSIIFFIVM
+300 VIGSIIFFIIM
-311 VCWPDMNRVTLESW
+311 ICWPEMNAMTLEAW

-341 NVISTLLFLP
+341 NVISTILFLP
-351 FTNGLVRLAELM
+351 FTNGLVKLSELL
-363 VRPRKAQEDGEAAPS
+363 VRPRKRDGKEEESVSS

-392 DSATEEAAVALEKAI
+392 DSATEEAADVLRKAVH
-407 KTLRTAV
+407 TLNVAV
-414 DGFIEQDTSKTET
+414 DGFIAQDTSKAAE
-427 VTKLNEE
+427 VAELNEE
-434 VDATLA
+434 VDEALTK
-440 GIDSYL
+440 IDSYL

-456 ETEKR
+456 DTEKR
-461 IAALHSCLGDIHRVG
+461 VAALHSCLGDIHRVG

-497 PKVKDEVRDM
+497 PKVKDDVKDM
-507 FELLEKMSV
+507 FGLLEEMSE
-516 KAGGIMTSGAVDEL
+516 KAGKALTTGAGDLLAEVDD
-530 EEIDAM
+530 I
-536 ENEIDAKRKR
+536 ENEIDSRRKR
-546 LIKDHVA
+546 LIKEHVQ

-583 YIAHSSDQG
+583 YIAHSVENS